1 MEEKE
6 VKKTGGLYAKVN
18 MSVKSANIMVMVLI
32 AVLVAVTLFI
42 VAHGGFKIKYDSD
55 GGSYVSEVTA
65 MHSEKL
71 NEPETPQKEGYEFTG
86 WYRDRALTEKWNFDT
101 DTVSESM
108 TLYAGWREK

>member
-1 MEEKE
+1 
-6 VKKTGGLYAKVN
+6 
-18 MSVKSANIMVMVLI
+18 
-32 AVLVAVTLFI
+32 
-42 VAHGGFKIKYDSD
+42 
-55 GGSYVSEVTA
+55 